1 MSSSSPPGLP
11 RPVISLQQAGVCY
24 RLKRTINGSKRFW
37 ALNDVT
43 LDVRRGETLGILGS
57 NGAGK
62 STLMKLLAG
71 IVAPDRG
78 TAWRDPNE
86 KITLLSLGVGFES
99 ALTGRENAVLSAL
112 LLGLHRQTIDK
123 RLDKIRDFSELGEF
137 FEQPVYT
144 YSSGMLARL
153 GFSVAMEV
161 QPDVLLLDEVLSVG
175 DHAFQEKSAHAIRG
189 LMESD
194 RTVVLISHDMGII
207 RELCDRAVWID
218 HGCTKATGTVE
229 EVASLYLV

>member
-1 MSSSSPPGLP
+1 MSHPVTT
-11 RPVISLQQAGVCY
+11 RPVISLNKAGVCY
-24 RLKRTINGSKRFW
+24 RLKRKIAGSNRYW

-43 LDVRRGETLGILGS
+43 LEVRRGETLGILGS

-62 STLMKLLAG
+62 STLMKLMAG

-99 ALTGRENAVLSAL
+99 NLTGRENAILSAL

-144 YSSGMLARL
+144 YSSGMMARL

-175 DHAFQEKSAHAIRG
+175 DHAFHEKSAQAIRG

-194 RTVVLISHDMGII
+194 RTVVLISHDMQTI
-207 RELCDRAVWID
+207 RDLCDRAIWVER
-218 HGCTKATGTVE
+218 GSTKATGTVE
-229 EVASLYLV
+229 EVSALYLA

>member
-1 MSSSSPPGLP
+1 MPPSADIP
-11 RPVISLQQAGVCY
+11 IIALQGAGVCY
-24 RLKRTINGSKRFW
+24 RLKRKIAGSNRYW
-37 ALNDVT
+37 ALSDVT

-78 TAWRDPNE
+78 TAWRDPKE
-86 KITLLSLGVGFES
+86 KITLLSLGVGFEGN
-99 ALTGRENAVLSAL
+99 LTGRENAILSAL
-112 LLGLHRQTIDK
+112 ILGLHRHTIDK

-161 QPDVLLLDEVLSVG
+161 QPDVLLLDEILSVG
-175 DHAFQEKSAHAIRG
+175 DRNFHEKSSQAIRG

-194 RTVVLISHDMGII
+194 RTVVLISHDMVTI
-207 RELCDRAVWID
+207 RELCDRAVWIER
-218 HGCTKATGTVE
+218 GRTKAAGSVD
-229 EVASLYLV
+229 EVAALYLA

>member
-1 MSSSSPPGLP
+1 M
-11 RPVISLQQAGVCY
+11 
-24 RLKRTINGSKRFW
+24 
-37 ALNDVT
+37 T

-62 STLMKLLAG
+62 STLMKLMAG

-86 KITLLSLGVGFES
+86 KITLLSLGVGFEGN
-99 ALTGRENAVLSAL
+99 LTGRENAILSAL
-112 LLGLHRQTIDK
+112 ILGLHRQTIDK

-175 DHAFQEKSAHAIRG
+175 DRGFHEKSSEAIRG

-194 RTVVLISHDMGII
+194 RTVVLISHDMVRI
-207 RELCDRAVWID
+207 RELCDRAIWIER
-218 HGCTKATGTVE
+218 GRTKVSGTVD
-229 EVASLYLV
+229 EVAELYLA

>member
-1 MSSSSPPGLP
+1 MPPP
-11 RPVISLQQAGVCY
+11 PTRPIISLQGAGVCY
-24 RLKRTINGSKRFW
+24 RLKRKIDGSNRYW

-43 LDVRRGETLGILGS
+43 LEVRRGETLGILGS

-99 ALTGRENAVLSAL
+99 NLTGRENAILSAL
-112 LLGLHRQTIDK
+112 ILGLHRQTIDK

-175 DHAFQEKSAHAIRG
+175 DYACHEKSSQAIRS

-194 RTVVLISHDMGII
+194 RTVVLISHDMVTI
-207 RELCDRAVWID
+207 RDLCDRAIWID
-218 HGCTKATGTVE
+218 RGRTKADGTVE
-229 EVASLYLV
+229 EVAALYLA

>member
-1 MSSSSPPGLP
+1 MSPSVES
-11 RPVISLQQAGVCY
+11 RPVITLHQAGVCY
-24 RLKRTINGSKRFW
+24 RLKRKIAGSNRYW

-43 LDVRRGETLGILGS
+43 LEVRRGETLGILGS

-62 STLMKLLAG
+62 STLMKLMAG

-99 ALTGRENAVLSAL
+99 NLTGRENAILSAL

-123 RLDKIRDFSELGEF
+123 RLDKIREFSELGEF

-144 YSSGMLARL
+144 YSSGMMARL

-175 DHAFQEKSAHAIRG
+175 DHAFHEKSAQAIRG
-189 LMESD
+189 LMESE
-194 RTVVLISHDMGII
+194 RTVVLISHDMQTI
-207 RELCDRAVWID
+207 RELCDRAVWVER
-218 HGCTKATGTVE
+218 GVTKATGTVD
-229 EVASLYLV
+229 EVAALYLA

>member
-1 MSSSSPPGLP
+1 MSHLVQTH
-11 RPVISLQQAGVCY
+11 PVIKLQNAGVCY
-24 RLKRTINGSKRFW
+24 RLKRKIAGSNRYW
-37 ALNDVT
+37 ALNDIS
-43 LDVRRGETLGILGS
+43 LEVRKGETLGILGS

-62 STLMKLLAG
+62 STLMKLMAG

-78 TAWRDPNE
+78 TAWHDPAE

-99 ALTGRENAVLSAL
+99 NLTGRENAILSGL

-137 FEQPVYT
+137 FEQPVYM

-161 QPDVLLLDEVLSVG
+161 HPDVLLLDEVLSVG
-175 DHAFQEKSAHAIRG
+175 DHSFQEKSAEAIRG
-189 LMESD
+189 LMASN
-194 RTVVLISHDMGII
+194 RTVVLISHEMNTIS
-207 RELCDRAVWID
+207 ELCDRAVWID
-218 HGCTKATGTVE
+218 RGATKMEGRVD
-229 EVASLYLV
+229 EVSAQYLA

>member
-1 MSSSSPPGLP
+1 MSHPVQA
-11 RPVISLQQAGVCY
+11 RPVISLQKAGVCY
-24 RLKRTINGSKRFW
+24 RLKRKLSGSNQFW
-37 ALNDVT
+37 ALNEISLEVHK
-43 LDVRRGETLGILGS
+43 GETLGILGS

-62 STLMKLLAG
+62 STLMKLMAG

-99 ALTGRENAVLSAL
+99 NLTGRENAILSGL

-123 RLDKIRDFSELGEF
+123 RLDKIRDFAELGEF
-137 FEQPVYT
+137 FDQPVYM

-161 QPDVLLLDEVLSVG
+161 HPDVLLLDEVLSVG
-175 DHAFQEKSAHAIRG
+175 DHAFAEKSALAIRG
-189 LMESD
+189 LMDSD
-194 RTVVLISHDMGII
+194 RTVVLISHDMNTISA
-207 RELCDRAVWID
+207 LCDRAVWVD
-218 HGCTKATGTVE
+218 RGVTKAAGTVA
-229 EVASLYLV
+229 EVSALYLA

>member
-1 MSSSSPPGLP
+1 MPH
-11 RPVISLQQAGVCY
+11 PVETRSVIRLHQAGVCY
-24 RLKRTINGSKRFW
+24 RLKRKIAGSNRYW
-37 ALNDVT
+37 ALNNVT
-43 LDVRRGETLGILGS
+43 LEVRRGETLGILGS

-62 STLMKLLAG
+62 STLMKLMAG

-78 TAWRDPNE
+78 TAWRDPGE
-86 KITLLSLGVGFES
+86 RITLLSLGVGFES
-99 ALTGRENAVLSAL
+99 TLTGRENAILSAL

-123 RLDKIRDFSELGEF
+123 RLDRIRDFSELGEF

-144 YSSGMLARL
+144 YSSGMMARL
-153 GFSVAMEV
+153 GFSVALEV

-175 DHAFQEKSAHAIRG
+175 DQSFNEKSALAIRG

-194 RTVVLISHDMGII
+194 RTVVLISHDMHTI

-218 HGCTKATGTVE
+218 RGETRAEGTVE
-229 EVASLYLV
+229 EVAAQYLA

>member
-1 MSSSSPPGLP
+1 MSPSVAT
-11 RPVISLQQAGVCY
+11 RPVIALQQAGVCY
-24 RLKRTINGSKRFW
+24 RLKRKIAGRNRYW
-37 ALNDVT
+37 ALNDIT

-62 STLMKLLAG
+62 STLMKLMAG

-86 KITLLSLGVGFES
+86 KITLLSLGVGFENN
-99 ALTGRENAVLSAL
+99 LTGRENAILSAL

-161 QPDVLLLDEVLSVG
+161 EPDVLLLDEVLSVG
-175 DHAFQEKSAHAIRG
+175 DHSFHEKSAQAIRG
-189 LMESD
+189 LMASD
-194 RTVVLISHDMGII
+194 RTVVLISHDMNTI
-207 RELCDRAVWID
+207 RTLCDRAVWVER
-218 HGCTKATGTVE
+218 GVTRAAGAVE
-229 EVASLYLV
+229 EVAAQYLS

>member
-1 MSSSSPPGLP
+1 MAHPVAI
-11 RPVISLQQAGVCY
+11 RPVIALQEAGVCY
-24 RLKRTINGSKRFW
+24 RLKRKIAGSNRYW
-37 ALNDVT
+37 ALNNVT
-43 LDVRRGETLGILGS
+43 LEVHRGETLGILGS

-62 STLMKLLAG
+62 STLMKLMAG

-78 TAWRDPNE
+78 TAWRDPHE

-99 ALTGRENAVLSAL
+99 NLTGRENAILSAL

-144 YSSGMLARL
+144 YSSGMMARL

-175 DHAFQEKSAHAIRG
+175 DHAFHEKSAQAIRG
-189 LMESD
+189 LMDSD
-194 RTVVLISHDMGII
+194 RTVVLISHDMQTI
-207 RELCDRAVWID
+207 RDLCDRAVWVER
-218 HGCTKATGTVE
+218 GSTRATGSVE
-229 EVASLYLV
+229 EVSALYLA

>member
-1 MSSSSPPGLP
+1 MSSTVTT
-11 RPVISLQQAGVCY
+11 RPIISLQQAGVCY
-24 RLKRTINGSKRFW
+24 RLKRKINGSNRFW
-37 ALNDVT
+37 ALNDIT

-78 TAWRDPNE
+78 TAWCDPNE
-86 KITLLSLGVGFES
+86 RITLLSLGVGFES

-153 GFSVAMEV
+153 GFSVALEV
-161 QPDVLLLDEVLSVG
+161 EPDVLLLDEVLSVG
-175 DHAFQEKSAHAIRG
+175 DHAFQEKSAEAIRG
-189 LMESD
+189 LMASE
-194 RTVVLISHDMGII
+194 RTVVLISHDMQVILV
-207 RELCDRAVWID
+207 LCERAIWVD
-218 HGCTKATGTVE
+218 HGCTKAAGTVD
-229 EVASLYLV
+229 EVAALYLA